1 MSTKPVCPLCNQL
14 AEGRDGPNQHF
25 DILYVCKRCGR
36 FILHQGT
43 FLEKGQTYLLSA
55 ACRRWTGDEPPRVA
69 DVNIAWLLS
78 SVPRFTVAEQM
89 NELLQLIARK
99 TLRIGASAAVNLE
112 EDYPLVVVR
121 DAQEARFLADALVTQ
136 GLVQKAETMQTTDLS
151 LTVSGW
157 ERIQEIRQSGRASS
171 LVFVAMRFH
180 ESTEKLYSEAIE
192 PAIREARYE
201 PIRIDKHEHVNR
213 IDDEIIGQIRRSRFM
228 VADFTGQRPGVYFES
243 GLMMGLGRNVIWMC
257 SKAELE
263 KVHFDV
269 RQYNFIVWES
279 LPDARVQLRNRIL
292 AIEGEGP
299 RTFPN
304 HAS

>member
-1 MSTKPVCPLCNQL
+1 LCNQL
-14 AEGRDGPNQHF
+14 AEGRDGPNQRF
-25 DILYVCKRCGR
+25 DILYGCKCCGR
-36 FILHQGT
+36 FILHEGT
-43 FLEKGQTYLLSA
+43 HLEKDQTYLLSA
-55 ACRRWTGDEPPRVA
+55 ACRRWTNGERPPLIS
-69 DVNIAWLLS
+69 DLNIPWLLS
-78 SVPRFTVAEQM
+78 GVPRFTVAEQM
-89 NELLQLIARK
+89 DELLQLVARK
-99 TLRIGASAAVNLE
+99 TVRIGASAAVSLE

-121 DAQEARFLADALVTQ
+121 DAQEARFLADALVAR
-136 GLVQKAETMQTTDLS
+136 GLLDKAETMQTTDLS

-157 ERIQEIRQSGRASS
+157 ERIEQIRQSGRASS

-180 ESTEKLYSEAIE
+180 ESTDKLYSETIE
-192 PAIREARYE
+192 PAVRDARYE
-201 PIRIDKHEHVNR
+201 PIRVDKHEHVNR
-213 IDDEIIGQIRRSRFM
+213 IDDEIVGQIRRSRFM